1 MDAQL
6 PDSPTKMTD
15 QIQHMQR
22 LQLAGTLASGIAHD
36 LNNELTLIL
45 GNLEVAMDRL
55 PPGYDVQDW
64 LDHARS
70 AAGRCADMSRRLQ
83 DLGRASRAPLARLE
97 LMDVIDEAR
106 LLLEC
111 IKPPHITLTIEG
123 QPKLLIL
130 GDATEIQRVF
140 VNLGTNAFHA
150 MPTGGTLRIKA
161 DRYLNQVY
169 VQVEDSGCGIP
180 VSLQKRIFEPFF
192 TTRAELGAS
201 GLGLAT
207 VRQIMHNH
215 AGRVTVD
222 SKPNQGS
229 NFILEFPV
237 HDEIAV
243 HKPA

>member
-1 MDAQL
+1 MDAQ
-6 PDSPTKMTD
+6 PSDSPSKMTD

-64 LDHARS
+64 LDHARN

-83 DLGRASRAPLARLE
+83 DLGRASRVPLARLDV
-97 LMDVIDEAR
+97 MDVIDEAR

-111 IKPPHITLTIEG
+111 IKPAHIILIVEG
-123 QPKLLIL
+123 PPNLIIL
-130 GDATEIQRVF
+130 GDGSEIQRVL

-150 MPTGGTLRIKA
+150 MPAGGTLCIKA
-161 DRYLNQVY
+161 DRYLDQVY

-192 TTRAELGAS
+192 TTRAESGAG
-201 GLGLAT
+201 GLGLDTA
-207 VRQIMHNH
+207 RQILHNH
-215 AGRVTVD
+215 AGRITVD

-237 HDEIAV
+237 HDEIAAQ
-243 HKPA
+243 KPS